1 MMKTKPPRTS
11 LLDAW
16 RCRRTVRSWKKNE
29 QRSAARQRIRD
40 RFRALPYWHE
50 IGQFLYVIGFLVE
63 YTIIRLCR
71 SLGWFAGVF
80 LRGFVQLLGALVRP
94 LAPPDTGQTVAR
106 FSPVWLLQGALLAAS
121 VGLLGWSVY
130 AGLDRS
136 YVLQVEVN
144 GNTVGYV
151 ENEQVFEDARSTV
164 YERIL
169 NAEQVLEDAGQS
181 ADNAGFD
188 IWPTYTLTTDYDRT
202 MGQNELVNALL
213 VATGGE
219 LQEAT
224 AVYMDG
230 ELQYVTSDGDHLRS
244 YLQSTLLPYENI
256 EDPNQRVD
264 FVHDIQ
270 LVDGL
275 FFSDSVQPYS
285 DVLAQLCS
293 DESILKVR
301 TIERQTYEEEIPY
314 VVYTQE
320 SAAYDFGETVVLQAG
335 QNGLRRIIQDVT
347 TVDGVQTDVQT
358 VQVETLTDPIPEQR
372 VTGTQLKDYMY
383 GSIGGYDFIWPAPGY
398 RNISQWMVGSHTGVD
413 ITGPSGT
420 PILAAASGTVV
431 QTYTWNGI
439 VTQGDWNSYGNYVVI
454 EHEGGYS
461 TRYAHLLQFIV
472 SEGEYVEAGQVIG
485 YMGSTGNST
494 GTHLHF
500 EMYGPQGRFSA
511 RQAFPNIPVRN
522 Q

>member
-1 MMKTKPPRTS
+1 
-11 LLDAW
+11 
-16 RCRRTVRSWKKNE
+16 
-29 QRSAARQRIRD
+29 
-40 RFRALPYWHE
+40 
-50 IGQFLYVIGFLVE
+50 
-63 YTIIRLCR
+63 
-71 SLGWFAGVF
+71 
-80 LRGFVQLLGALVRP
+80 
-94 LAPPDTGQTVAR
+94 
-106 FSPVWLLQGALLAAS
+106 
-121 VGLLGWSVY
+121 
-130 AGLDRS
+130 
-136 YVLQVEVN
+136 
-144 GNTVGYV
+144 
-151 ENEQVFEDARSTV
+151 
-164 YERIL
+164 
-169 NAEQVLEDAGQS
+169 
-181 ADNAGFD
+181 
-188 IWPTYTLTTDYDRT
+188 
-202 MGQNELVNALL
+202 
-213 VATGGE
+213 
-219 LQEAT
+219 
-224 AVYMDG
+224 MDG

-285 DVLAQLCS
+285 DVLTQLCS
-293 DESILKVR
+293 DESTLKVR

-485 YMGSTGNST
+485 YMGTTGNST

>member
-1 MMKTKPPRTS
+1 MKTKHPRTS

-16 RCRRTVRSWKKNE
+16 RCRRTVRSWQKNE
-29 QRSAARQRIRD
+29 RRSAARQKLLD
-40 RFRALPYWHE
+40 RAQALPYWHE
-50 IGQFLYVIGFLVE
+50 TGQLLYVVGFLVE
-63 YTIIRLCR
+63 YTLIRLGR
-71 SLGWFAGVF
+71 SLGWFAGLF
-80 LRGFVQLLGALVRP
+80 LRGFVQLLGNLVRP
-94 LAPPDTGQTVAR
+94 LAPPDTGQTVR
-106 FSPVWLLQGALLAAS
+106 FSPFWLLQGALLAAS
-121 VGLLGWSVY
+121 AGFLGWTVY
-130 AGLDRS
+130 AGLGCS

-144 GNTVGYV
+144 GSTVGYV
-151 ENEQVFEDARSTV
+151 ASEQVFEDARTTV
-164 YERIL
+164 YERIQS
-169 NAEQVLEDAGQS
+169 AQRVLEDAGRTS
-181 ADNAGFD
+181 ESAGFD
-188 IWPTYTLTTDYDRT
+188 IWPTYTLTAGSAHT

-213 VATGGE
+213 LSTGGE

-224 AVYMDG
+224 AVYLDG
-230 ELQYVTSDGDHLRS
+230 ELEYVTTEGDHLRS
-244 YLQSTLLPYENI
+244 YLQNLLLPYEEV

-270 LVDGL
+270 LTDGL
-275 FFSDSVQPYS
+275 FFADSVQSYS
-285 DVLAQLCS
+285 DVLARLCS
-293 DESILKVR
+293 DESLLKVR
-301 TIERQTYEEEIPY
+301 TIQRQTYEEEIPY
-314 VVYTQE
+314 PVYTEE

-335 QNGLRRIIQDVT
+335 QNGLRQITQDVT
-347 TVDGVQTDVQT
+347 IIDGTVTDVQT
-358 VQVETLTDPIPEQR
+358 VQVKTLADPVPEQQ

-398 RNISQWMVGSHTGVD
+398 RNISQWMVGSHTGID

-439 VTQGDWNSYGNYVVI
+439 VTRGDWNSYGNYVVI
-454 EHEGGYS
+454 EHDGGYS
-461 TRYAHLLQFIV
+461 TRYAHLLQYIV
-472 SEGEYVEAGQVIG
+472 SEGEHVEAGQVIG

-511 RQAFPNIPVRN
+511 RLAFPDIPVWN

>member
-29 QRSAARQRIRD
+29 RRSTARQKLLARV
-40 RFRALPYWHE
+40 RALPYWHE
-50 IGQFLYVIGFLVE
+50 IGQMLYVVGFLVE
-63 YTIIRLCR
+63 YTLIRLGR
-71 SLGWFAGVF
+71 SLGWFAGLF
-80 LRGFVQLLGALVRP
+80 LRGFVQLLGILIRP
-94 LAPPDTGQTVAR
+94 LAPPDTGQAAAR

-121 VGLLGWSVY
+121 AGLLAWTVY
-130 AGLDRS
+130 TGLDRS

-144 GNTVGYV
+144 GSTVGYV
-151 ENEQVFEDARSTV
+151 ASEQVFEGARTTV
-164 YERIL
+164 YERIQ
-169 NAEQVLEDAGQS
+169 NAQKVLEEAGRTSDAS
-181 ADNAGFD
+181 GFS
-188 IWPTYTLTTDYDRT
+188 IWPTYTLTTDYDHT
-202 MGQNELVNALL
+202 MGQTELVNALL
-213 VATGGE
+213 LATGGE

-224 AVYMDG
+224 AVYLDD
-230 ELQYVTSDGDHLRS
+230 ELQYVTTEGDHLRS
-244 YLQSTLLPYENI
+244 YLQNTLLPYEDVD
-256 EDPNQRVD
+256 DPNQRVD

-285 DVLAQLCS
+285 DVLTRLSS
-293 DESILKVR
+293 DEGLLQVR

-314 VVYTQE
+314 PVYTEE

-335 QNGLRRIIQDVT
+335 QNGLRRITQDVT
-347 TVDGVQTDVQT
+347 IIDGVQTDIQT
-358 VQVETLTDPIPEQR
+358 VQVETLSDPVPEQR

-398 RNISQWMVGSHTGVD
+398 RHISQWMVGNHTGVD

-439 VTQGDWNSYGNYVVI
+439 VTRGDWNSYGNYVVI

-461 TRYAHLLQFIV
+461 TRYAHMLQFIV

-511 RQAFPNIPVRN
+511 RLAFPDIPVWN
-522 Q
+522 K